1 MARSTT
7 AKPGALIAENRRARH
22 EYFIEEHF
30 EAGLSLTGWEVKS
43 LRAGRSQLAE
53 SYVIVRTGE
62 VLLQGAHITP
72 LLSASSRVVTDAT
85 RSR

>member
-43 LRAGRSQLAE
+43 LRAGR
-53 SYVIVRTGE
+53 T
-62 VLLQGAHITP
+62 
-72 LLSASSRVVTDAT
+72 SSPRAT
-85 RSR
+85 